1 MSINR
6 AEGDTYYHDFLLS
19 QEEYYKKF
27 NELKVQKNHID
38 YFKNNLPTTN
48 NPATIFQFYR
58 ERGKKLDSG
67 DSYYHTLM
75 NYYSNLSQSVST
87 SNTTRQSEIFLSLF
101 KNMRYYD
108 EKGLLFS
115 NVNYS
120 SFQTDNLYKYYED
133 YYFINKKSEPSII
146 RAFMNKYN
154 VLANAIEANSGNHD
168 GIISINDESL
178 KATEAF

>member
-1 MSINR
+1 
-6 AEGDTYYHDFLLS
+6 
-19 QEEYYKKF
+19 
-27 NELKVQKNHID
+27 
-38 YFKNNLPTTN
+38 
-48 NPATIFQFYR
+48 
-58 ERGKKLDSG
+58 
-67 DSYYHTLM
+67 M

-108 EKGLLFS
+108 EKGLFS

-120 SFQTDNLYKYYED
+120 SFPTDNLYKYYED
-133 YYFINKKSEPSII
+133 YYFINKKSEPSIT

-178 KATEAF
+178 KATEAFSNIENLVLKGRSITTQQNHQSFLQIVRVIMILDC